1 MKIALACGS
10 ALLCAAPT
18 MPSDTFAH
26 DEAAIVLVDCIATT
40 GSAFKVGPNSYATA
54 AHVVD
59 SPACM
64 VAGEPIKVTH
74 FDRERDYATFIG
86 PSSPAVL
93 RVSCEG
99 FRGAR
104 LYIAR
109 GFPQGAFNIYAP
121 WQSLGITLGGWA
133 VFSGEAIPGMSG
145 GPVMD
150 DQGRAVGVV
159 SKRWPPRAMALR
171 STGYCKR

>member
-1 MKIALACGS
+1 MKIALACGA

-18 MPSDTFAH
+18 QPSGTYAH
-26 DEAAIVLVDCIATT
+26 DEAAIVLVNCIATT

-59 SPACM
+59 APGCM
-64 VAGEPIKVTH
+64 VSGEPIKVTH

-86 PSSPAVL
+86 PASPAVL

-99 FRGAR
+99 FKGAR
-104 LYIAR
+104 LYLAR
-109 GFPQGAFNIYAP
+109 GYPQGAFNIYAP
-121 WQSLGITLGGWA
+121 WWSVGISLAGFNI
-133 VFSGEAIPGMSG
+133 FQGEAIPGMSG
-145 GPVMD
+145 GVVMD
-150 DQGRAVGVV
+150 EWGRAVGVV

-171 STGYCKR
+171 NTGYCRR